1 MNVKDI
7 NEFLKF
13 ETKRVVN
20 PLNPEYILTGENGF
34 NFIFS
39 MKKREIINYG
49 AIEKSTSKELHPK
62 IVNKLQS
69 TSLKTLD
76 IMGANAGSHSN

>member
-34 NFIFS
+34 LFHQ
-39 MKKREIINYG
+39 K
-49 AIEKSTSKELHPK
+49 
-62 IVNKLQS
+62 
-69 TSLKTLD
+69 
-76 IMGANAGSHSN
+76 